1 MKLKKIISVLED
13 CHTKLHYFCDDAEST
28 PWYAEA
34 RKQLRH
40 TIKFMER
47 HLIQQSSGQEMP
59 RSIYTTVV
67 GCHCPKCGKAAMFC
81 SCR

>member
-40 TIKFMER
+40 TIKFMEH
-47 HLIQQSSGQEMP
+47 HLTQQSSGQETP
-59 RSIYTTVV
+59 VASKNKELFSVV
-67 GCHCPKCGKAAMFC
+67 DKKQKTCMY
-81 SCR
+81 RR

>member
-34 RKQLRH
+34 RKQLRY

-47 HLIQQSSGQEMP
+47 HLTQQSSGREIAETFCLDCKFDYG
-59 RSIYTTVV
+59 SSNCH
-67 GCHCPKCGKAAMFC
+67 GCEHY
-81 SCR
+81 SRR